1 MIGTRCNRSAVSSW
15 AQVYAG
21 PIGLLVHGAASSG
34 RFIAII
40 LAIVVVAVAAAIAYN
55 VSSSFRTG
63 TASNIKPAAHS
74 AMDPG
79 SPALLA
85 PNH

>member
-1 MIGTRCNRSAVSSW
+1 MTYRGPYTNRVTGRRRTLRGSNRA
-15 AQVYAG
+15 AG
-21 PIGLLVHGAASSG
+21 AWSRG
-34 RFIAII
+34 RIIAII
-40 LAIVVVAVAAAIAYN
+40 LAIVVVAAAIAYN

-74 AMDPG
+74 AMAPG

>member
-1 MIGTRCNRSAVSSW
+1 MS
-15 AQVYAG
+15 Y
-21 PIGLLVHGAASSG
+21 HGALHQSSHRQTPHLRGSNRAAGAWSRG

-55 VSSSFRTG
+55 VSSGSGTG

-74 AMDPG
+74 AMAPG

-85 PNH
+85 PYH

>member
-1 MIGTRCNRSAVSSW
+1 MSYRGPYTNRVTGRRRTLRGSNRA
-15 AQVYAG
+15 AG
-21 PIGLLVHGAASSG
+21 AWSSG

-40 LAIVVVAVAAAIAYN
+40 LAIVVVAVAAAIACN
-55 VSSSFRTG
+55 VSSGFRTG